1 MDKNPWGG
9 ESLRRNNEI
18 GYWEENTVPHRRRN
32 LGHWEGDKMSHR
44 RQNADSHREQHH
56 KTDTDANG
64 GVTRF
69 CIRRYNTANTYPWED
84 PWESDSNSFN
94 RKGHWKG
101 NTVYFRRRNKKFQD
115 EENKKF

>member
-1 MDKNPWGG
+1 MK
-9 ESLRRNNEI
+9 S
-18 GYWEENTVPHRRRN
+18 ENVGQRSGIFSDMFC
-32 LGHWEGDKMSHR
+32 L
-44 RQNADSHREQHH
+44 QADHNIEAD
-56 KTDTDANG
+56 TLWDTDANG

-101 NTVYFRRRNKKFQD
+101 NTVYFRIQNKKFQD
-115 EENKKF
+115 KENKKFYLENKERNNRYN